1 MNTDLLI
8 NGNFE
13 KGNSNEEKVL
23 NPRNGDLIAG
33 IPQASEDQINKAV
46 ESSSKAF
53 TKWSRTTPGE
63 RSSLLLKL
71 ADKIEENSEEIAKL
85 ESLNCGK
92 PFHLTLSEEI
102 PATADVFRFF
112 AGACRCMSSSAA
124 GEYMEGFTSMIR
136 REPIGVIASIAP
148 WNYPI
153 MMAAWKL
160 GPALA
165 AGNTVVLKPSEQT
178 PLTTF
183 KLAELI
189 NEIFPAG
196 VVNVVYGIGETVGSQ
211 LVNHPNISMIS
222 LTGDVATGSQ
232 ILKSASNGVKRT
244 HLELGGKAPVI
255 IFDDANINEVVE
267 GIRAFGYFNA
277 GQDCTAA
284 CRIYASE
291 KIYDNLVSDLT
302 SAVSSIELNNDDDS
316 KNEIGPL
323 ITKEHLSRVKGF
335 VDNAKSLNHVE
346 VTTGGDSIDSKGNY
360 FKPTVIAG
368 AKQSDE
374 ITRKEVFGPVVSL
387 TPFKEADEAIN
398 WANDSN
404 YGLASSVWTND
415 ITKGMATA
423 AKLQYGCAW
432 VNTHFMLVSEMPHG
446 GYKSSGYGKDM
457 SMYALEDYT
466 NIKHVMVKIS

>member
-1 MNTDLLI
+1 MNTNLLI

-13 KGNSNEEKVL
+13 KGTSNEEKVI
-23 NPRNGDLIAG
+23 NPRNGELIVN
-33 IPQASEDQINKAV
+33 IPQASEEQINHAV
-46 ESSSKAF
+46 ESSAKAF

-71 ADKIEENSEEIAKL
+71 ADKIDENAEEIAKL

-92 PFHLTLSEEI
+92 PYHLTLGEEL

-112 AGACRCMSSSAA
+112 AGACRCMSASAA

-136 REPIGVIASIAP
+136 REPIGVIASISP

-160 GPALA
+160 APALA
-165 AGNTVVLKPSEQT
+165 AGNAVVLKPSEQT

-189 NEIFPAG
+189 NEIFPEG
-196 VVNVVYGIGETVGSQ
+196 VVNVVYGIGETVGSN
-211 LVNHPNISMIS
+211 LVNHSKISMIS

-255 IFDDANINEVVE
+255 VFDDANIDEVVE
-267 GIRAFGYFNA
+267 GIRAFGFFNA

-291 KIYDNLVSDLT
+291 KIYDNLVADLT
-302 SAVSSIELNNDDDS
+302 SSVSTIELNNGDDS

-323 ITKEHLSRVKGF
+323 ITKEHLNRVKGF

-346 VTTGGDSIDSKGNY
+346 VTTGGEQIESNGNY

-374 ITRKEVFGPVVSL
+374 ITTKEVFGPVVSL
-387 TPFKEADEAIN
+387 TPFKEVDEAIN

-415 ITKGMATA
+415 ITKGMSTA
-423 AKLQYGCAW
+423 AKLEYGCAW